1 MTYAPFVR
9 VVRAD
14 CAGYD
19 VAVSN
24 DRCAEMMTLRWWR
37 IRLIRSIFLLL
48 GCLSVQTASA
58 DVAIETFERRAEI
71 QNALL
76 EVRLE
81 GLLPTL
87 MRETGTDMWL
97 VIAREYNDDPVFLSL
112 VPKPRFTAR
121 RTTMLVF
128 FDRGDEGVERLTVS
142 RYPLGS
148 LYQPAWEG
156 GDLDAQWQRLAE
168 VIAERNP
175 KTIAVNTS
183 DTWPVADGLSHG
195 LYQKLEAA
203 LGDGLKGRIRSSEQL
218 VVRWMETRTEG
229 DVEVWQR
236 GVAVA
241 RETIAKAFSSEV
253 ITPGITTVGDV
264 AWFIR
269 TRFEEEGLEPWF
281 HPDVNR
287 QWQGAEFGE
296 NAPFLG
302 DGSEDGIIRRGD
314 VLHTDVGLCY
324 LGLCTDTQEMGYVL
338 KLGESGPPAG
348 LIEAMRTGNRW
359 QDALTAEFVTG
370 RTGNE
375 ILAAAQVSLKKMGIQ
390 HAIYTHPL
398 GVYGHAPGPTIG
410 MWDNQGPT
418 AGRGDWPL
426 YPMTGYAIEGNVVIE
441 VPEWNGQR
449 VQMKL
454 EQSALFDGVRVHYLA
469 GRQEQLHLIGF

>member
-1 MTYAPFVR
+1 MWLVQQ
-9 VVRAD
+9 
-14 CAGYD
+14 
-19 VAVSN
+19 
-24 DRCAEMMTLRWWR
+24 
-37 IRLIRSIFLLL
+37 RSFISGVLLL
-48 GCLSVQTASA
+48 LMLTVQSA
-58 DVAIETFERRAEI
+58 FAGVAIEHYERRPDI
-71 QNALL
+71 QNRLL
-76 EVRLE
+76 EERLDA
-81 GLLPTL
+81 LLPTL
-87 MRETGTDMWL
+87 MRETGVDMWL

-128 FDRGDEGVERLTVS
+128 FDRGDAGVERLTVS
-142 RYPLGS
+142 RYPLGAM
-148 LYQPAWEG
+148 YEAAWEG

-168 VIAERNP
+168 VIAERDP
-175 KTIAVNTS
+175 QTIAVNTS
-183 DTWPVADGLSHG
+183 DTWPVADGISHS
-195 LYQKLEAA
+195 LYRKLAA
-203 LGDGLKGRIRSSEQL
+203 SLNPELQTRLQSSERL

-229 DVEVWQR
+229 EVEVWQR
-236 GVAVA
+236 AVAIA
-241 RETIAKAFSSEV
+241 RETIARAFSSEV
-253 ITPGITTVGDV
+253 ITPGVTTVGDV
-264 AWFIR
+264 SWFIR

-287 QWQGAEFGE
+287 QWEGADFGE

-302 DGSEDGIIRRGD
+302 DGSKDGIIRRGD

-338 KLGESGPPAG
+338 KLGESEPPAG
-348 LIEAMRTGNRW
+348 LVDAMNTGNRW

-375 ILAAAQVSLKKMGIQ
+375 ILAAAQDSLEKLGIQ

-418 AGRGDWPL
+418 IGRGDWPL
-426 YPMTGYAIEGNVVIE
+426 YPMTGYAIEGNVVVR
-441 VPEWNGQR
+441 VPEWNNQR

-454 EQSALFDGVRVHYLA
+454 EQSALFDGNTVLYLA
-469 GRQEQLHLIGF
+469 ERQKALHVVGF

>member
-1 MTYAPFVR
+1 MRHTIFPTIALLI
-9 VVRAD
+9 
-14 CAGYD
+14 
-19 VAVSN
+19 
-24 DRCAEMMTLRWWR
+24 TL
-37 IRLIRSIFLLL
+37 SY
-48 GCLSVQTASA
+48 VQSASA
-58 DVAIETFERRAEI
+58 DVAVASYEHRPAV

-76 EVRLE
+76 TERLDT
-81 GLLPTL
+81 LLPRL
-87 MRETGTDMWL
+87 MRETQIDMWL

-128 FDRGDEGVERLTVS
+128 FDRGDAGVEKLTVS

-148 LYQPAWEG
+148 MYEAAWEG
-156 GDLDAQWQRLAE
+156 GDLNAQWRRLAE
-168 VIAERNP
+168 VIAERDP
-175 KTIAVNTS
+175 KTIAVNSS
-183 DTWPVADGLSHG
+183 DLWPVADGLSHS
-195 LYQKLEAA
+195 LYEKLAGA
-203 LGDGLKGRIRSSEQL
+203 LGPTLRARIASAEAL
-218 VVRWMETRTEG
+218 TVRWMETRTPAE
-229 DVEVWQR
+229 VEVWQR
-236 GVAVA
+236 GVAIA
-241 RETIAKAFSSEV
+241 RQTIAKAFSSEV
-253 ITPGITTVGDV
+253 ITPGVTTVGDV

-269 TRFEEEGLEPWF
+269 TRFEEQGLEPWF

-287 QWQGAEFGE
+287 QWQGADFGL

-338 KLGESGPPAG
+338 KLGETEPPVG
-348 LIEAMRTGNRW
+348 LGEAMRTGNRW
-359 QDALTAEFVTG
+359 QNALTAEFVTG

-375 ILAAAQVSLKKMGIQ
+375 ILAAAQASLKTMGIQ

-418 AGRGDWPL
+418 VGRGDWPL
-426 YPMTGYAIEGNVVIE
+426 YPMTGYAIEGNVVVRI
-441 VPEWNGQR
+441 PEWNNQR

-454 EQSALFDGVRVHYLA
+454 EQSALFDGERVHYLA
-469 GRQEQLHLIGF
+469 DRQKALHVVGF

>member
-1 MTYAPFVR
+1 MWLVHH
-9 VVRAD
+9 
-14 CAGYD
+14 
-19 VAVSN
+19 
-24 DRCAEMMTLRWWR
+24 
-37 IRLIRSIFLLL
+37 RSFSCGVLLL
-48 GCLSVQTASA
+48 LVLTVQSA
-58 DVAIETFERRAEI
+58 FAGVAIEDYEQRPEI
-71 QNALL
+71 QNRLL
-76 EVRLE
+76 EERLDS
-81 GLLPTL
+81 LLPTL
-87 MRETGTDMWL
+87 MRETGVDMWL

-128 FDRGDEGVERLTVS
+128 FDRGDAGIERLTVS
-142 RYPLGS
+142 RYPLGAM
-148 LYQPAWEG
+148 YEAVWEG

-168 VIAERNP
+168 VITERDP
-175 KTIAVNTS
+175 QTIAVNTS
-183 DTWPVADGLSHG
+183 DTWPVADGISHSLYSKLAASLSPE
-195 LYQKLEAA
+195 LRTRLQ
-203 LGDGLKGRIRSSEQL
+203 SSERL

-229 DVEVWQR
+229 EVEVWQR
-236 GVAVA
+236 AVAIA
-241 RETIAKAFSSEV
+241 RETIARAFSSEV
-253 ITPGITTVGDV
+253 ITPGVTTVGDV
-264 AWFIR
+264 SWFIR

-287 QWQGAEFGE
+287 QWEGADFGE

-302 DGSEDGIIRRGD
+302 DGSRDGIIRRGD

-338 KLGESGPPAG
+338 KLGESEPPEG
-348 LIEAMRTGNRW
+348 LVEAMRTGNRW

-375 ILAAAQVSLKKMGIQ
+375 ILAAAQESLEKLGIQ

-418 AGRGDWPL
+418 IGRGDWPL
-426 YPMTGYAIEGNVVIE
+426 YPMTGYAIEGNVVVR
-441 VPEWNGQR
+441 VPEWNNQR

-454 EQSALFDGVRVHYLA
+454 EQSALFDGNTVHYLA
-469 GRQEQLHLIGF
+469 ERQKALHVVGF

>member
-1 MTYAPFVR
+1 MRHAIFRTVALLMALSYVQSAAADLAVAPYEDR
-9 VVRAD
+9 P
-14 CAGYD
+14 
-19 VAVSN
+19 AV
-24 DRCAEMMTLRWWR
+24 
-37 IRLIRSIFLLL
+37 
-48 GCLSVQTASA
+48 
-58 DVAIETFERRAEI
+58 

-76 EVRLE
+76 TERLDT
-81 GLLPTL
+81 LLPQL
-87 MRETGTDMWL
+87 MRETQIDMWV

-128 FDRGDEGVERLTVS
+128 FDRGDAGVEKLTVS

-148 LYQPAWEG
+148 MYKAAWEG
-156 GDLDAQWQRLAE
+156 GDLDAQWRRLAE
-168 VIAERNP
+168 VIAERDP
-175 KTIAVNTS
+175 KTIAVNSS
-183 DTWPVADGLSHG
+183 DLWPVADGLSHS
-195 LYQKLEAA
+195 LYEKLAGALEPTFRARIASAEA
-203 LGDGLKGRIRSSEQL
+203 LT
-218 VVRWMETRTEG
+218 VRWMETRTPAE
-229 DVEVWQR
+229 VEVWQR
-236 GVAVA
+236 GVAIA

-253 ITPGITTVGDV
+253 ITPGVTTVGDV

-269 TRFEEEGLEPWF
+269 TRFEEQGLEPWF

-287 QWQGAEFGE
+287 QWQGAAFGA

-302 DGSEDGIIRRGD
+302 DGSEDSIIRRGD

-338 KLGESGPPAG
+338 KLGESEPPLG
-348 LIEAMRTGNRW
+348 LGEALRTGNRW

-375 ILAAAQVSLKKMGIQ
+375 ILAAAQGSLARLGIQ

-418 AGRGDWPL
+418 VGRGDWPL
-426 YPMTGYAIEGNVVIE
+426 YPMTGYAIEGNVTVAI
-441 VPEWNGQR
+441 PEWDGQS

-454 EQSALFDGVRVHYLA
+454 EQSALFDGKTVHYLA
-469 GRQEQLHLIGF
+469 GRQKSLHIVGF

>member
-1 MTYAPFVR
+1 MWLVQQ
-9 VVRAD
+9 
-14 CAGYD
+14 
-19 VAVSN
+19 
-24 DRCAEMMTLRWWR
+24 
-37 IRLIRSIFLLL
+37 RSFISGVLLL
-48 GCLSVQTASA
+48 LMLTVQSA
-58 DVAIETFERRAEI
+58 FAGVAIEDYERRPDI
-71 QNALL
+71 QNRLL
-76 EVRLE
+76 EERLDA
-81 GLLPTL
+81 LLPTL
-87 MRETGTDMWL
+87 MRETGVDMWL

-142 RYPLGS
+142 RYPLGAM
-148 LYQPAWEG
+148 YEAAWEG

-168 VIAERNP
+168 VIAERDP
-175 KTIAVNTS
+175 QTIAVNTS
-183 DTWPVADGLSHG
+183 DTWPVADGISHSLYSKLVASLSTE
-195 LYQKLEAA
+195 LQA
-203 LGDGLKGRIRSSEQL
+203 RVRSSERL

-229 DVEVWQR
+229 EVEVWQR
-236 GVAVA
+236 AVAIA
-241 RETIAKAFSSEV
+241 RETIARAFSSEV
-253 ITPGITTVGDV
+253 ITPGVTTVGDV
-264 AWFIR
+264 SWFIR

-287 QWQGAEFGE
+287 QWEGADFGE

-302 DGSEDGIIRRGD
+302 DGSRDGIIRRGD

-338 KLGESGPPAG
+338 KLGESEPPQG
-348 LIEAMRTGNRW
+348 LVEAMHTGNRW

-370 RTGNE
+370 RTGNQ
-375 ILAAAQVSLKKMGIQ
+375 ILAAAQDSLKKLGIQ

-418 AGRGDWPL
+418 IGRGDWPL
-426 YPMTGYAIEGNVVIE
+426 YPMTGYAIEGNVVVR
-441 VPEWNGQR
+441 VPEWNNQH

-454 EQSALFDGVRVHYLA
+454 EQSALFDGNTVHFLA
-469 GRQEQLHLIGF
+469 ERQKALHVVGF

>member
-1 MTYAPFVR
+1 MRHTIFPTIALLI
-9 VVRAD
+9 
-14 CAGYD
+14 
-19 VAVSN
+19 
-24 DRCAEMMTLRWWR
+24 TL
-37 IRLIRSIFLLL
+37 SY
-48 GCLSVQTASA
+48 VQSASA
-58 DVAIETFERRAEI
+58 DVAVASYEHRPAV

-76 EVRLE
+76 TERLDT
-81 GLLPTL
+81 LLPRL
-87 MRETGTDMWL
+87 MRETQIDMWL

-128 FDRGDEGVERLTVS
+128 FDRGDAGVEKLTVS

-148 LYQPAWEG
+148 MYEAAWEG
-156 GDLDAQWQRLAE
+156 GDLNAQWRRLAE
-168 VIAERNP
+168 VIAERDP
-175 KTIAVNTS
+175 KTIAVNSS
-183 DTWPVADGLSHG
+183 DLWPVADGLSHS
-195 LYQKLEAA
+195 LYEKLAGA
-203 LGDGLKGRIRSSEQL
+203 LGPTLSARIASAEAL
-218 VVRWMETRTEG
+218 TVRWMETRTPAE
-229 DVEVWQR
+229 VEVWQR
-236 GVAVA
+236 GVAIA
-241 RETIAKAFSSEV
+241 RQTIAKAFSSEV
-253 ITPGITTVGDV
+253 ITPGVTTVGDV

-269 TRFEEEGLEPWF
+269 TRFEEQGLEPWF

-287 QWQGAEFGE
+287 QWQGADFGL

-338 KLGESGPPAG
+338 KLGETEPPVG
-348 LIEAMRTGNRW
+348 LGEAMRTGNRW
-359 QDALTAEFVTG
+359 QNALTAEFVTG

-375 ILAAAQVSLKKMGIQ
+375 ILAAAQASLKTMGIQ

-418 AGRGDWPL
+418 VGRGDWPL
-426 YPMTGYAIEGNVVIE
+426 YPMTGYAIEGNVVVRI
-441 VPEWNGQR
+441 PEWNNQR

-454 EQSALFDGVRVHYLA
+454 EQSALFDGERVHYLA
-469 GRQEQLHLIGF
+469 DRQKALHVVGF